1 VVALRGDS
9 AINNQLPSINLIV
22 QIGPDPGQV
31 FAVQKDTQTIGRS
44 LANDIAIPE
53 PSLSRQH
60 ARIWIAPYGFVI
72 EDLGSTNGT
81 FVNRQRVTGPTPL
94 RPGDTLQLGDGVTLS
109 VQPGQ
114 PSPGDQITLM
124 ADSTLVP
131 GRPSPGA
138 PDSTFVPATPS
149 PPPIRY
155 PPARGSGPWIWIGVI
170 VATILMGGAIIG
182 GLYYYLTVLDIPHPK
197 DISQTQMPPEI
208 SQTPT
213 AVQTQPVLVEPPS
226 LPTPTATPLPVP
238 EAVTIVVG
246 GVPALT
252 AEEGEPPENITGI
265 DAGCNRQVEISAD
278 EPLILRWSWTVAEDS
293 ETGYLAQWLE
303 AAYYDVRLDGV
314 PITELGSL
322 NYYRTEGYHAN
333 NLRGPALEWWVKAGI
348 LPAGAHRVTIESY
361 TTRAVS
367 DGFDVDPADG
377 QLDIYGPGLVDAGF
391 CDISVVAVEVAAPTP
406 EVSSTP
412 TPGPTS
418 TPKPVATQT
427 PVVAAPPGI
436 FQDFE
441 NESIW
446 KRGDQPYGEF
456 SRSTAQVHGGQYA
469 GQLTYNFPSPDN
481 DYVIFLQSRP
491 LAGQPNAISAWVYG
505 DGSGHFLNIW
515 IKDAAGQTWQMTF
528 GQVKHTGWQQM
539 AAILDPGQPWPSG
552 HISGPDNGAIDYPIS
567 FQALVLD
574 DVPDTYSGSGTIYID
589 DLSSQEGAAPPTPTA
604 IPPIG
609 APTPT
614 PGGQPEPVGSGVYV
628 LRIGSQHR
636 YEEPWGAPKDGN
648 PCRAWESGNWD
659 DENPNFRGFN
669 VELLL
674 TNNSTTKVQDDWGE
688 NMRFFTAG
696 GQEVTACYYGYA
708 GVGPP
713 PGGTTSLTF
722 FSVVPKGDYVQI
734 MQLNL
739 NGQFIQ
745 ICLDGRGGW
754 SPC

>member
-1 VVALRGDS
+1 
-9 AINNQLPSINLIV
+9 
-22 QIGPDPGQV
+22 V
-31 FAVQKDTQTIGRS
+31 FAVQKHTQTIGRN
-44 LANDIAIPE
+44 LANDITIPE
-53 PSLSRQH
+53 SSLSRQH
-60 ARIWIAPYGFVI
+60 ARIRATPYGFVI

-81 FVNRQRVTGPTPL
+81 FVNGQRVTGSTPL

-114 PSPGDQITLM
+114 PSPGDQVTVM
-124 ADSTLVP
+124 PDSTLVS
-131 GRPSPGA
+131 GGPSPGT
-138 PDSTFVPATPS
+138 PDSASPHIPPLPPAPK
-149 PPPIRY
+149 PY

-170 VATILMGGAIIG
+170 VATMLIGGAIIG
-182 GLYYYLTVLDIPHPK
+182 GLYYYLTVLDRPQPK
-197 DISQTQMPPEI
+197 DISPAQIPPAI
-208 SQTPT
+208 SQTPA
-213 AVQTQPVLVEPPS
+213 AVQAQAVPVESPS
-226 LPTPTATPLPVP
+226 LPSPTATPLPVP
-238 EAVTIVVG
+238 EPVTIVVG

-252 AEEGEPPENITGI
+252 AQEGEPPENMAGI
-265 DAGCNRQVEISAD
+265 DAGCNRQVEIRAG
-278 EPLILRWSWTVAEDS
+278 EPLVLRWSWTVAEDS
-293 ETGYLAQWLE
+293 EAGYLAQWLE
-303 AAYYDVRLDGV
+303 SAYYDVRLDGV
-314 PITELGSL
+314 PVTQLSLL
-322 NYYRTEGYHAN
+322 NYYRTEGYHVN
-333 NLRGPALEWWVKAGI
+333 DLRGPALEWWVNAGI
-348 LPAGAHRVTIESY
+348 LPAGAHHVTIESY
-361 TTRAVS
+361 TTRPVTN
-367 DGFDVDPADG
+367 GFDVDPADG
-377 QLDIYGPGLVDAGF
+377 ELDVYGPGLVDAGF
-391 CDISVVAVEVAAPTP
+391 CNINVIALEAAVPTP
-406 EVSSTP
+406 N
-412 TPGPTS
+412 PTS
-418 TPKPVATQT
+418 TPKPVATQI
-427 PVVAAPPGI
+427 PVVAAPLGI

-441 NESIW
+441 TESIW

-491 LAGQPNAISAWVYG
+491 LAGQPNTILAWVYG
-505 DGSGHFLNIW
+505 DGSGHFLNAW

-539 AAILDPGQPWPSG
+539 AAMLDPGQPWPSG
-552 HISGPDNGAIDYPIS
+552 PISGTDNGAIDYPIS

-589 DLSSQEGAAPPTPTA
+589 DLNSQEGTAQPTPTPM
-604 IPPIG
+604 PPIS

-614 PGGQPEPVGSGVYV
+614 PAGQPEPVDSGLYV
-628 LRIGSQHR
+628 LSIGSQHR

-648 PCRAWESGNWD
+648 PCRAWETGNWD

-674 TNNSTTKVQDDWGE
+674 TNNSTAKVQDDWGE
-688 NMRFFTAG
+688 NMRFFTAA

-722 FSVVPKGDYVQI
+722 FSVVPKGDYVQT

-739 NGQFIQ
+739 NGQFIR
-745 ICLDGRGGW
+745 ICLDGTGGW

>member
-1 VVALRGDS
+1 MRRDS
-9 AINNQLPSINLIV
+9 AINNQLPSINLVV
-22 QIGPDPGQV
+22 QIGPEPGQV
-31 FAVQKDTQTIGRS
+31 FAVQKHIQTIGRN
-44 LANDIAIPE
+44 LANDITIPE
-53 PSLSRQH
+53 SSLSRQH
-60 ARIWIAPYGFVI
+60 ARIRATLHGFVI

-81 FVNRQRVTGPTPL
+81 FVNGQRVTGSTPL

-114 PSPGDQITLM
+114 PSPGDQVTVM
-124 ADSTLVP
+124 PDSTLVS
-131 GRPSPGA
+131 GRPSPGT

-149 PPPIRY
+149 PPPASGSPLPPAPIPY
-155 PPARGSGPWIWIGVI
+155 PSARGSGPWIWIGVI
-170 VATILMGGAIIG
+170 AATILIGAAIIG
-182 GLYYYLTVLDIPHPK
+182 GLYYFLTVLNVPNPRS
-197 DISQTQMPPEI
+197 ISPAQIPPEI
-208 SQTPT
+208 SQAPT
-213 AVQTQPVLVEPPS
+213 AVQAQAVPVEPPS
-226 LPTPTATPLPVP
+226 LPTPTASPLPVP
-238 EAVTIVVG
+238 GPVTIMVG

-265 DAGCNRQVEISAD
+265 DAGCNRQVEINAG

-314 PITELGSL
+314 PVTELGSL
-322 NYYRTEGYHAN
+322 NYYRTEGYHVN
-333 NLRGPALEWWVKAGI
+333 DLRGPALEWWVNAGI

-361 TTRAVS
+361 TTRAVTN
-367 DGFDVDPADG
+367 GFDVDPADG
-377 QLDIYGPGLVDAGF
+377 QSDAYGPGLVDSGS
-391 CDISVVAVEVAAPTP
+391 CNISVVAAEAAAPMP
-406 EVSSTP
+406 NPTP
-412 TPGPTS
+412 TPNPTS
-418 TPKPVATQT
+418 TPKP
-427 PVVAAPPGI
+427 VAAPPGI

-441 NESIW
+441 TESIW

-456 SRSTAQVHGGQYA
+456 NRSTAQVHGGQYA

-491 LAGQPNAISAWVYG
+491 LAGQPNTISAWVYG
-505 DGSGHFLNIW
+505 DGSGHFLNAW

-539 AAILDPGQPWPSG
+539 AALLDAGQSWPGGS
-552 HISGPDNGAIDYPIS
+552 ISGPDNGAIDYPIS

-589 DLSSQEGAAPPTPTA
+589 DLNSQEGTAPPTPTPT
-604 IPPIG
+604 PPIG
-609 APTPT
+609 VPTPT
-614 PGGQPEPVGSGVYV
+614 PTGQPEPGGSGVYV
-628 LRIGSQHR
+628 LRIGNQHR
-636 YEEPWGAPKDGN
+636 YEEPWGAPKDDN
-648 PCRAWESGNWD
+648 PCRAWETGNWD

-674 TNNSTTKVQDDWGE
+674 TNNSTTNVQDDWGE
-688 NMRFFTAG
+688 NMKFFTAG

-722 FSVVPKGDYVQI
+722 FSVVPKGDYVQT